1 MYSNTLLTTDS
12 YEPSYYTTTNTSY
25 NSSSSSPQPY
35 LMKYT
40 AVGAVIM
47 IGCFAVASTL
57 KMGRTSKVARNLKI
71 IATACFAISTA
82 MLVFLLVASL
92 KFDFVIIKVIVAAI
106 LLANS
111 GFCAWL
117 VLFFVNRFDKRK
129 KKQLESQSPVTE
141 TVVPPTTLEQSP
153 VVSEPTPKP
162 TSSQT
167 IAPEQDQSQVDS
179 VSSAQ

>member
-12 YEPSYYTTTNTSY
+12 YSPSYYTTTSTSY
-25 NSSSSSPQPY
+25 NSSSSSSQPY
-35 LMKYT
+35 LMQY
-40 AVGAVIM
+40 ALVGAVIM

-92 KFDFVIIKVIVAAI
+92 KFDFVIIKVIIAAI
-106 LLANS
+106 VLANS
-111 GFCAWL
+111 GFYAWL

-141 TVVPPTTLEQSP
+141 TVVAPIVPEQSS
-153 VVSEPTPKP
+153 VASEPA
-162 TSSQT
+162 SQSASPQP
-167 IAPEQDQSQVDS
+167 IVPEQDKLQMGPVLP
-179 VSSAQ
+179 A